1 MSLLVCCRS
10 LMANDSNSFDFV
22 IVGFLGLQEKF
33 YPVFAALMFCVYCIS
48 LCANTIVIVITC
60 LEEHLHQPMYIIIAN
75 LALSDLLFDTTTL
88 PKIISKYWFGSESI
102 SFSACFLQMAFV
114 HTLNCLDSLTL
125 LLMAFDRYVAI
136 CRPLRYHA
144 IISNRVSMFLCVAAW
159 FAAAFVGTYVMTWT
173 VFLPYC
179 GPNRVRNFYC
189 SMAPVAINSCMD
201 SSDIRRNGLYAGLI
215 MHMGPFSAIVVSYVI
230 IILNICSMSHL
241 ENWQKA
247 LNTCITHWFVL
258 IIFYIPRIVDY
269 GYHSQVIPNADVAAL
284 MICIYSYV
292 PHVCS
297 PIIFCLRNKEIKRT
311 LGHLGK
317 KMLRFWKNVETR

>member
-1 MSLLVCCRS
+1 MRQWFCAD
-10 LMANDSNSFDFV
+10 MANDSTTFCFV
-22 IVGFLGLQEKF
+22 IVAFSGLREDF
-33 YPVFAALMFCVYCIS
+33 YSVFGALMFCIYSIS
-48 LCANTIVIVITC
+48 VCVNIMVIGIV
-60 LEEHLHQPMYIIIAN
+60 LLKDNLHQPMYIIIAN
-75 LALSDLLFDTTTL
+75 LALSDLLFDTMTL
-88 PKIISKYWFGSESI
+88 PHIISKYWFGSEAI

-114 HTLNCLDSLTL
+114 HILNCLDSLTL
-125 LLMAFDRYVAI
+125 LIMAFDRYVAI

-144 IISNRVSMFLCVAAW
+144 IVSNRVCMFLCLAAW
-159 FAAAFVGTYVMTWT
+159 FASASTGTYVMTWGL
-173 VFLPYC
+173 FLPYC
-179 GPNRVRNFYC
+179 GPNRVKSFYC
-189 SMAPVAINSCMD
+189 SVSSVAINSCMD
-201 SSDIRRNGLYAGLI
+201 SSTVRRNALYAGLI
-215 MHMGPFSAIVVSYVI
+215 MHMGPFSAIVVSYIV

-269 GYHSQVIPNADVAAL
+269 GYKTQVNPNADVAAL

-311 LGHLGK
+311 LGNMGK
-317 KMLRFWKNVETR
+317 KMLRF